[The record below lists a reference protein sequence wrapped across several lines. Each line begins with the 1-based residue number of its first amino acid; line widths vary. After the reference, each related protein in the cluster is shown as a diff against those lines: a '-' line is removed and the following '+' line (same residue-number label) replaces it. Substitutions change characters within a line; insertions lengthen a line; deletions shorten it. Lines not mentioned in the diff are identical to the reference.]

1 MGNDNIFW
9 APGSNHTWSLPC
21 TLQLHKPLDF
31 SICISQFSWLLGLY
45 TLRNPALSFN
55 KSTEFCIFS
64 FVVQLLSHVQLLAT
78 PWTTAHQAS
87 LSFTISWSLLKLM
100 SNELVM
106 PSNHLLSPSS
116 PAFNLS
122 KHQGVFQGVS
132 SSHQVAKVLELQ
144 LQHQSFQWIFRTDFL

>member
-31 SICISQFSWLLGLY
+31 SICISQFSWLSGLY

-106 PSNHLLSPSS
+106 PSNHLILCHPLLLLLSLLPSIRV
-116 PAFNLS
+116 FLS
-122 KHQGVFQGVS
+122 ELFTSGGQNIGAS
-132 SSHQVAKVLELQ
+132 ASASVLPMAYM
-144 LQHQSFQWIFRTDFL
+144 